1 MKGALEDL
9 VKRVVEGLG
18 YKFWAFE
25 HISQSRVPTLKVY
38 IDNLERSI
46 SVEDCANVSRQ
57 LSSVLDVEGTFV
69 NEYTL
74 EVSSPGLNRR
84 LFTRAHF
91 EEFEG
96 ETIKV
101 VLLKSYEGR
110 KKYAGLLVGLEGD
123 EVVLQ
128 TGNEEQILFPLEHID
143 RANLVV
149 NV

>member
-1 MKGALEDL
+1 MEGALEDL

-38 IDNLERSI
+38 IDNVERSI
-46 SVEDCANVSRQ
+46 NVEDCANVSRH
-57 LSSVLDVEGTFV
+57 LSSVLDVEGGV
-69 NEYTL
+69 LGEYTL

-84 LFTRAHF
+84 LFTKAHF

-110 KKYAGLLVGLEGD
+110 KRYAGLLVRLEGD

-128 TGNEEQILFPLEHID
+128 TGHEEQILLPLEHID